1 LLNLTLQ
8 KLEQTNDLDTDDA
21 SINELKRVLLN
32 RIADLELSKTIE
44 TEISEVEHALE
55 LVDLVAPPSM
65 TEEGSLEEDIDKTLL
80 DKLD

>member
-1 LLNLTLQ
+1 
-8 KLEQTNDLDTDDA
+8 
-21 SINELKRVLLN
+21 LKRVLLN

-44 TEISEVEHALE
+44 TEISEVEHVLE

-65 TEEGSLEEDIDKTLL
+65 PEEGSLEEDIDKTLL

>member
-1 LLNLTLQ
+1 MLNLTLQ
-8 KLEQTNDLDTDDA
+8 KLEQTNDPDTDDA

-44 TEISEVEHALE
+44 TEISEVEHVLE

-65 TEEGSLEEDIDKTLL
+65 PEEGSLEEDIDKTLL